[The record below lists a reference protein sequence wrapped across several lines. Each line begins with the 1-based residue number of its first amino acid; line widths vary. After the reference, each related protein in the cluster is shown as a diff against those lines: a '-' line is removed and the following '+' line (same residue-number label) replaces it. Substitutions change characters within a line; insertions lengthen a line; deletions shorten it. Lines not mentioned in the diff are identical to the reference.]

1 MAEKVI
7 AYRVKVVNE
16 GGAVVEQTATTFK
29 ELKKSVADLEK
40 ELENTDFGSEQF
52 KDLNKELKNS
62 KGALSEAT
70 SSTMSLSEK
79 LGSIGGP
86 IGGAIQGVMGLGKAF
101 TALVMNPIGAVIAA
115 LGLIFMAVKKAM
127 ESTEE
132 GGFKLAQAFAAISG
146 ILDPVIKLVGQ
157 LGVVLIDGVLK
168 GLEAVQKGLEFL
180 GFDALAD
187 ASRDAEALAEST
199 NKVEEAEGDLA
210 VARAEQNKQL
220 AEAREI
226 ISDTNVSLED
236 RQKAL
241 QDVKKSEESLASRE
255 VELAKT
261 RLANAQEN
269 LRLKGESK
277 EALDAEEAALIALS
291 NTEQNQAAVRRKNI
305 KAEQALQR
313 EGEAAEKEAA
323 EARKKRSEDRIKNA
337 EAVAKVEQD
346 LNLALILDENEK
358 LLKVAE
364 LNFNAQIA
372 EIDALKTTEA
382 KKKELRLLAIKEFG
396 LEKDKLDAAA
406 NQKAIDA
413 QKVIDDKAKADAQ
426 LAYDLEVRRIQALI
440 ALDQMKYDEGQ
451 VMGEEDLQNTINLQK
466 QLTDQ
471 LLTNDKLTAEE
482 RLLIQEQFNQFSGKL
497 TRQRNQDELDAER
510 LKLVAIAGLLGQFA
524 ELAGEQSIFGKAAA
538 VAQATINTYLGAT
551 AAYTNALAVPGIG
564 LTLAPIAAGLAVA
577 AGLKSVQKILFTE
590 VPETPK
596 FAMGGIVG
604 GYGYGTEDNITARVS
619 SGEAIMSA
627 GAVDLFSPI
636 LSLMNV
642 AGGGKSF
649 SGGMVSTGADAA
661 QLELIN
667 SVKRGNQTPVQA
679 YVVSTQM
686 ENQMMLSRATKSR
699 SLI

>member
-115 LGLIFMAVKKAM
+115 LGLIFMGVKKAM

-132 GGFKLAQAFAAISG
+132 GGFKLAQAFSAISG

-168 GLEAVQKGLEFL
+168 GLDAVQKGLKFL

-187 ASRDAEALAEST
+187 ASKDAEALAEST

-241 QDVKKSEESLASRE
+241 KDVKKSEESLANRE
-255 VELAKT
+255 VELAKK
-261 RLANAQEN
+261 RLANAREN

-291 NTEQNQAAVRRKNI
+291 NTEQNQAAIRRKNI
-305 KAEQALQR
+305 KAEQALER
-313 EGEAAEKEAA
+313 EGEAKEKEAA
-323 EARKKRSEDRIKNA
+323 AERKRRSEERIKNR
-337 EAVAKVEQD
+337 EAVAKIEQD

-358 LLKVAE
+358 LLKQAE

-372 EIDALKTTEA
+372 EINSLKTTEA

-426 LAYDLEVRRIQALI
+426 VAYDLEMRRIQALL
-440 ALDQMKYDEGQ
+440 ALDAMKYEEGQ
-451 VMGEEDLQNTINLQK
+451 IMAEEDFQNTINLQK
-466 QLTDQ
+466 KLTDQ
-471 LLTNDKLTAEE
+471 LLLNDKLTDEE
-482 RLLIQEQFNQFSGKL
+482 RKLIQEQYNQFVGDLTKKRIEDEEALERAKL
-497 TRQRNQDELDAER
+497 Q
-510 LKLVAIAGLLGQFA
+510 AISGLLGQFA
-524 ELAGEQSIFGKAAA
+524 ELAGEQSAFGKAAA
-538 VAQATINTYLGAT
+538 VAQATINTYLSATEAYKVAASVLGPIGGA
-551 AAYTNALAVPGIG
+551 
-564 LTLAPIAAGLAVA
+564 IAAGLAVA
-577 AGLKSVQKILFTE
+577 AGLKNVQKI
-590 VPETPK
+590 VAVQPPEPPK

-627 GAVDLFSPI
+627 GAVDLFSPL
-636 LSLMNV
+636 LSMMNV

>member
-52 KDLNKELKNS
+52 KELNKELKNS
-62 KGALSEAT
+62 KGALSEAS

-132 GGFKLAQAFAAISG
+132 GGFKLAQAFASISG
-146 ILDPVIKLVGQ
+146 LLDPLIKLVGQ
-157 LGVVLIDGVLK
+157 LGVMLIDGVLA
-168 GLEAVQKGLEFL
+168 GIEAVQKGLEFL
-180 GFDALAD
+180 GFDTLAD
-187 ASRDAEALAEST
+187 ASRDAEALAESI
-199 NKVEEAEGDLA
+199 NKVDEAEGDLA

-226 ISDTNVSLED
+226 ISDTNVSLKD

-241 QDVKKSEESLASRE
+241 QDVKKSEESLANRE
-255 VELAKT
+255 VQLAKT

-269 LRLKGESK
+269 LRLKGKSK

-305 KAEQALQR
+305 KAEQALDR
-313 EGEAAEKEAA
+313 EGEAKEKEAA
-323 EARKKRSEDRIKNA
+323 AERKKRREDRIKNA

-346 LNLALILDENEK
+346 LNLALIADENEK
-358 LLKVAE
+358 LLKQAE

-372 EIDALKTTEA
+372 EINALTTTEA

-413 QKVIDDKAKADAQ
+413 QKIIDDKAITDAQ
-426 LAYDLEVRRIQALI
+426 TQYDLEVKRIQALI

-451 VMGEEDLQNTINLQK
+451 AMSEEDVENTIALQK
-466 QLTDQ
+466 QLTEQ
-471 LLTNDKLTAEE
+471 LLKNDKLTAEE

-497 TRQRNQDELDAER
+497 VKKRVDDEENLER
-510 LKLVAIAGLLGQFA
+510 AKLVAISGLLGQFA
-524 ELAGEQSIFGKAAA
+524 ELAGEQSAFGKAAA
-538 VAQATINTYLGAT
+538 VAQATINTYLSATEAYKVAAAVLGPVGGA
-551 AAYTNALAVPGIG
+551 
-564 LTLAPIAAGLAVA
+564 IAAGLAVA
-577 AGLKSVQKILFTE
+577 AGLKNVQSIMA
-590 VPETPK
+590 VQPPEPPK

-619 SGEAIMSA
+619 SGEAIMSS

-636 LSLMNV
+636 LSMMNV

>member
-52 KDLNKELKNS
+52 KELNKELKNS

-115 LGLIFMAVKKAM
+115 LGLIFMGVKKAM

-132 GGFKLAQAFAAISG
+132 GGFKLAQAFSAISG

-168 GLEAVQKGLEFL
+168 GLDAVQKGLEFL

-210 VARAEQNKQL
+210 IARAEQNKQL

-241 QDVKKSEESLASRE
+241 QDVKKSEESLANRE

-269 LRLKGESK
+269 LRLKGASK

-313 EGEAAEKEAA
+313 EGEAKEKEAA
-323 EARKKRSEDRIKNA
+323 AERKKRSEDRIKNA

-426 LAYDLEVRRIQALI
+426 VAYDLEVRRIQALL
-440 ALDQMKYDEGQ
+440 ALDAMKYEDGQ
-451 VMGEEDLQNTINLQK
+451 VMAEEDLQNTINLQK

-482 RLLIQEQFNQFSGKL
+482 RLLIQEQYSQFVGDITKK
-497 TRQRNQDELDAER
+497 RIEDEEAAER
-510 LKLVAIAGLLGQFA
+510 AKLQAISGLLGQFA

-538 VAQATINTYLGAT
+538 VAQATINTYLSAT
-551 AAYTNALAVPGIG
+551 EAYKVAAAVLGPVGSS
-564 LTLAPIAAGLAVA
+564 IAAGLAIA
-577 AGLKSVQKILFTE
+577 AGLKNVQSIMA
-590 VPETPK
+590 VQPPEPPK

-627 GAVDLFSPI
+627 GAVDLFSPL
-636 LSLMNV
+636 LSMMNV